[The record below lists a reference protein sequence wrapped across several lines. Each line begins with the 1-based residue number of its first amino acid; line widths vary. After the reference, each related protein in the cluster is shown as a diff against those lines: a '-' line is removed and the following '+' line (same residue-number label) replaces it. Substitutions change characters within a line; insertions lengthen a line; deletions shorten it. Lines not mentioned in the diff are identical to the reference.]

1 MATRT
6 LGKRSRYTI
15 PDVLDEAALR
25 SIMQAAL
32 AGNADPGSPAAAG
45 PRTVLWDDF
54 GDQVLVYLDAVTVR
68 LIKRLIFVSTDFEC
82 EQTGRA
88 PLIVT
93 FALGSVQ
100 DGAGLV
106 ATTDEAPRGH
116 PLLAGRWGAIYRETV
131 WAALL
136 ATARQHAGERGK
148 VALGIHVLD
157 GHLRLGAAPALALGA
172 AALKT
177 LAPAVPGTP
186 RGTSR

>member
-1 MATRT
+1 MATMT

-15 PDVLDEAALR
+15 PDVLDESRLRAL
-25 SIMQAAL
+25 MQTAL
-32 AGNADPGSPAAAG
+32 AGNSTAVSAVGTRQ
-45 PRTVLWDDF
+45 RTVIWDDF
-54 GDQVLVYLDAVTVR
+54 GDQVLVYLDSVVVR
-68 LIKRLIFVSTDFEC
+68 LIKRLVFVSVDLEC

-116 PLLAGRWGAIYRETV
+116 PLLAGRWGRILQETV

-136 ATARQHAGERGK
+136 GASRQHAGERGK
-148 VALGIHVLD
+148 VPLSIHVLD
-157 GHLRLGAAPALALGA
+157 GHLRLATAAPVALGA
-172 AALKT
+172 AALRTVVTTSPGKRG
-177 LAPAVPGTP
+177 GTP
-186 RGTSR
+186 Q